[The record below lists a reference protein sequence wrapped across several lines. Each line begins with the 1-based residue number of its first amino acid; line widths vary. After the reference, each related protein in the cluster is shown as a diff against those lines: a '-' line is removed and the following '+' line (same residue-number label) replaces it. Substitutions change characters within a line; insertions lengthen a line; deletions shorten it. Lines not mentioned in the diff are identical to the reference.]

1 MAFENDQD
9 AWDHHLSGEPSG
21 EQDADHEAVES
32 DFYSDASDGEK
43 FALLQGEKHY
53 PAVSKAY
60 KSAFATRMKYIAK
73 VDELAALTKPTPA
86 QRRSGEGAGQRAC
99 DADDAFQ
106 QQRTKLKNAAQAYAL
121 RGTAPNQVSH

>member
-21 EQDADHEAVES
+21 EQDADHEAVDS
-32 DFYSDASDGEK
+32 DSYSDASDGEK
-43 FALLQGEKHY
+43 YALLQGEKHF
-53 PAVSKAY
+53 PAVAKAY
-60 KSAFATRMKYIAK
+60 KSAFATRMLHIRKLDK
-73 VDELAALTKPTPA
+73 LLELTKPTPA
-86 QRRSGEGAGQRAC
+86 QRRSAEGAEKRAV